1 MWSRSAQTWLGDL
14 ILNSERSINSRN
26 FRIKLRWYNR
36 YSAIHGCFPDTG
48 SCFRNALALLTGSLG
63 AHWWQDLLMRSGCC
77 EPAFS
82 GQRTTC
88 FTMRWCLIGVA
99 LLVERFPTQKF
110 QSVGWCLTAGVI
122 IFSGS
127 LLVYSVTGFQP
138 IIKITPLGGSL
149 LILGWILLGIRS
161 WQMYRWHRN
170 Q

>member
-1 MWSRSAQTWLGDL
+1 MPIFL
-14 ILNSERSINSRN
+14 ILAA
-26 FRIKLRWYNR
+26 FL
-36 YSAIHGCFPDTG
+36 G
-48 SCFRNALALLTGSLG
+48 ALALLIGSLG
-63 AHWWQDLLMRSGCC
+63 AHLWQDILADRDSVGRFHRAENYLFYHALGL
-77 EPAFS
+77 AV
-82 GQRTTC
+82 
-88 FTMRWCLIGVA
+88 VA
-99 LLVERFPTQKF
+99 QLVERFPAQKF

-161 WQMYRWHRN
+161 WQMYRGQRN

>member
-1 MWSRSAQTWLGDL
+1 MPIFL
-14 ILNSERSINSRN
+14 ILAAFLGVS
-26 FRIKLRWYNR
+26 
-36 YSAIHGCFPDTG
+36 
-48 SCFRNALALLTGSLG
+48 ALLIGSLG
-63 AHWWQDLLMRSGCC
+63 AHLWQDILADRDSVGRFHRAENYLFYHALGL
-77 EPAFS
+77 AV
-82 GQRTTC
+82 
-88 FTMRWCLIGVA
+88 VA
-99 LLVERFPTQKF
+99 QLVERFPAQKF

-161 WQMYRWHRN
+161 WQMYRGQRN

>member
-1 MWSRSAQTWLGDL
+1 MPIFL
-14 ILNSERSINSRN
+14 ILAA
-26 FRIKLRWYNR
+26 FL
-36 YSAIHGCFPDTG
+36 G
-48 SCFRNALALLTGSLG
+48 ALALLIGRLG
-63 AHWWQDLLMRSGCC
+63 AHLWQDILADTDSVGRFHRAENYLFYHALGL
-77 EPAFS
+77 AV
-82 GQRTTC
+82 
-88 FTMRWCLIGVA
+88 VA
-99 LLVERFPTQKF
+99 QLVERFPAQKF

-161 WQMYRWHRN
+161 WQRYRGQRN

>member
-1 MWSRSAQTWLGDL
+1 MPIFL
-14 ILNSERSINSRN
+14 ILAA
-26 FRIKLRWYNR
+26 FL
-36 YSAIHGCFPDTG
+36 GV
-48 SCFRNALALLTGSLG
+48 LALLIGSLG
-63 AHWWQDLLMRSGCC
+63 AHLWQDILADRDTVGRFHRAENYLFYHALGL
-77 EPAFS
+77 AV
-82 GQRTTC
+82 
-88 FTMRWCLIGVA
+88 VA
-99 LLVERFPTQKF
+99 QLVERFPAQKF

-161 WQMYRWHRN
+161 WQMYRGQRN